1 MAVKV
6 VRSKNRSERKDA
18 RKLKAINRKTKK
30 ITAMK
35 EQLKTPS
42 KTSGAIGVKGYNKSS
57 VKKSIARK
65 TKAVVRKANKLTEK
79 ARQDRF
85 IKTKK

>member
-1 MAVKV
+1 MGVKV
-6 VRSKNRSERKDA
+6 VQNKKSKNKDA

-30 ITAMK
+30 IAAMK

-42 KTSGAIGVKGYNKSS
+42 KTSGAKGVKGYNKSS
-57 VKKSIARK
+57 VEQSIARK
-65 TKAVVRKANKLTEK
+65 TTAVVRKANKLTEK

>member
-30 ITAMK
+30 IAAMK
-35 EQLKTPS
+35 E
-42 KTSGAIGVKGYNKSS
+42 V
-57 VKKSIARK
+57 
-65 TKAVVRKANKLTEK
+65 
-79 ARQDRF
+79 
-85 IKTKK
+85 

>member
-1 MAVKV
+1 MGVKV
-6 VRSKNRSERKDA
+6 VQNKKSKNKDA

-42 KTSGAIGVKGYNKSS
+42 KTSGAIDVKGYNKSS